1 MSTVTAPEMR
11 EFALTGELPTGTT
24 ILEASAG
31 TGKTYAIAGLV
42 LRYVVE
48 QDIPLPQLLV
58 VTFTRAATAELRDRV
73 RARFVGATDHLAAV
87 LADGPRDHRDPVLA
101 RLAAPDVDDAEL
113 RARHVRA
120 AQALADFDTATI
132 STIHGFCQQ
141 VLRSLGLQLDVDPDA
156 ELLADQSELVHAVVD
171 DLLVRYAVEHQVH
184 EVTRRDLLSIADRV
198 VANPDARIVPS
209 AADPTRAADGSRDVP
224 GLRARLA
231 HDVRRELDRRKRG
244 RRVLSYDDLLTHL
257 RDAVASPTQGD
268 QVVAALRDR
277 YRVALI
283 DEFQDTDPVQW
294 DILHRAFRHDGATL
308 VLIGDPKQAIYSFR
322 GADVQA
328 YLAAV
333 EAADDQQTLR
343 TNWRSDGPL
352 LSALDTLFD
361 GAAFGDDRIRYL
373 RVRPADDHADARLAG
388 AGAPVRLRCVP
399 RSHQLRASRGDI
411 NVSAARQHIADDVAA
426 QTVELLSSGPSI
438 LAGGSARPVTA
449 GDLAVLVRTNAEAV
463 QVHRALRDVR
473 VPAIINGVGSV
484 FDTPAATEWLQLL
497 QALEQPT
504 NGSRARAAALTSFL
518 GRTGA
523 WLATATDDDLAD
535 LHDQLHGWVQVL
547 RDRGVASL
555 LRTITV
561 TTDLPARLLGVVGGE
576 RHLTDLD
583 HIGQL
588 LHRAAIDEEL
598 GPASL
603 TAWLTQAIT
612 ETSDEQVPPDERAR
626 RLESDDQAVQIL
638 TVHRSKGLQYPIV
651 FAPFLWS
658 PGWLNPPILTFH
670 DEHGRAIDVGGT
682 RKGDD
687 VWEAHKSLSLDE
699 IAGEGLRLL
708 YVALTRAEHQVVVW
722 WSPCRDAGR
731 SGLGRVLF
739 ARTAKGELDTAH
751 AGAVLSDERSWERLQ
766 AIADRSDELSLEV
779 TDRQPPRL
787 AYEPPVSSAPTLD
800 AASLD
805 RELDRAWHRTS
816 YSAIT
821 ARAHH
826 ALPGDGLPTGP
837 LVASEPDQAVTDD
850 EALLDGAGPPPI
862 VPGVTTGAGPLE
874 AAGAG
879 PLELTVPLADVPGGT
894 EFGTF
899 VHAVLEEV
907 DFTAPDLRAALRSL
921 TDAQLERR
929 RTRIDD
935 REVLTE
941 GLARAVETPL
951 GPLVSDRA
959 LRDVRPDDRL
969 NELDFE
975 LPLDPRRTGAATV
988 DAIAELLRTHLPDRD
1003 PLAGYADVL
1012 AGAGMGGQLRGFL
1025 TGSIDLVLRVTDA
1038 DGRPRYLVADHKTNR
1053 LGTRGRPLT
1062 AGDYAPDALV
1072 DAMVRGHY
1080 PLQALL
1086 YQVALHRY
1094 LRWRVPDHTAA
1105 SLGGALY
1112 LFLRGMVGPD
1122 TPVVDGQPCGVF
1134 AWQPPAELIA
1144 ATSDLLDGGAQ

>member
-1 MSTVTAPEMR
+1 MSTVTTLTIR
-11 EFALTGELPTGTT
+11 EFALTGELPSGTT

-42 LRYVVE
+42 LRYVIE
-48 QDIPLPQLLV
+48 RGIPLPQLLV

-73 RARFVGATDHLAAV
+73 RARLVGAADHLAAV
-87 LADGPRDHRDPVLA
+87 LGGASRGHGDPLLA
-101 RLAAPDVDDAEL
+101 RLTAPDVDEAEL
-113 RARHVRA
+113 RTRLDRA

-171 DLLVRYAVEHQVH
+171 DLLVRYAVHHQVH
-184 EVTRRDLLSIADRV
+184 EVTRRDLLAIADRV
-198 VANPDARIVPS
+198 VANPDARIVPPP
-209 AADPTRAADGSRDVP
+209 ADPTPGADGSRDVP

-244 RRVLSYDDLLTHL
+244 RRVLSYDDLLTRL
-257 RDAVASPTQGD
+257 RDAVADPARGE

-277 YRVALI
+277 YRIALI

-294 DILHRAFRHDGATL
+294 DILHRAFRHSDATL

-333 EAADDQQTLR
+333 EAAHDRQTLR

-352 LSALDTLFD
+352 LTALDTLFH
-361 GAAFGDDRIRYL
+361 GASFGDDRIGYL
-373 RVRPADDHADARLAG
+373 QVRPAEHHADARLTG
-388 AGAPVRLRCVP
+388 TGAPLRLRCVP
-399 RSHQLRASRGDI
+399 RAHQLRASKGDI
-411 NVSAARQHIADDVAA
+411 NASAARQHIAEDVAA
-426 QTVELLSSGPSI
+426 QAVTTLTSGATI
-438 LAGGSARPVTA
+438 RRDDGTRPITA

-463 QVHRALRDVR
+463 QVHRALREVR

-484 FDTPAATEWLQLL
+484 FDTPAATDWSQLL

-518 GRTGA
+518 GWEAER
-523 WLATATDDDLAD
+523 LATATDDDLAD
-535 LHDQLHGWVQVL
+535 LHDQLHAWAQVL

-561 TTDLPARLLGVVGGE
+561 TTDLPARLLGVVAGE

-638 TVHRSKGLQYPIV
+638 TVHRSKGLQYPVV

-658 PGWLNPPILTFH
+658 PGWLHPPVLTFH
-670 DEHGRAIDVGGT
+670 DPDGRALDVGGT
-682 RKGDD
+682 RKGDEE
-687 VWEAHKSLSLDE
+687 WEAHKDLSLAE

-722 WSPCRDAGR
+722 WSPCKDAGK

-739 ARTAKGELDTAH
+739 SRRNSGECQTGH
-751 AGAVLSDERSWERLQ
+751 AGTVPSDDRTREKLQ
-766 AIADRSDELSLEV
+766 AIVERGQGHVSLEE
-779 TDRQPPRL
+779 TAKEPSRQP
-787 AYEPPVSSAPTLD
+787 YDPPSRPAPALD
-800 AASLD
+800 AATLD
-805 RELDRAWHRTS
+805 RDLDRAWHRTS

-821 ARAHH
+821 AHAHQ
-826 ALPGDGLPTGP
+826 AAPGGGAGTGP
-837 LVASEPDQAVTDD
+837 LVASEPDESVTDD
-850 EALLDGAGPPPI
+850 EALLE
-862 VPGVTTGAGPLE
+862 GVVAPT
-874 AAGAG
+874 AAGSEAPG
-879 PLELTVPLADVPGGT
+879 GSGTPGDDPLDRPVPLADVPGGT

-907 DFTAPDLRAALRSL
+907 DFNAADLRGALRSL

-929 RTRIDD
+929 RTPIGDP
-935 REVLTE
+935 EVLTE
-941 GLARAVETPL
+941 GLACAVETPL
-951 GPLVSDRA
+951 GPLAGGQA
-959 LRDVRPDDRL
+959 LRDVRPGDRL

-988 DAIAELLRTHLPDRD
+988 GAIAALLQAHLPTDD
-1003 PLAGYADVL
+1003 PLAGYADTL
-1012 AGAGMGGQLRGFL
+1012 AAAGIDGQLRGFL
-1025 TGSIDLVLRVTDA
+1025 TGSIDLVLRVADA
-1038 DGRPRYLVADHKTNR
+1038 GGRSRYLVADHKTNR
-1053 LGTRGRPLT
+1053 LGARGQPLT
-1062 AGDYAPDALV
+1062 PGDYAADALA
-1072 DAMVRGHY
+1072 DAMIRGHY

-1094 LRWRVPDHTAA
+1094 LRWRVPGHTAA

-1112 LFLRGMVGPD
+1112 LFLRGMVGAD

-1134 AWQPPAELIA
+1134 AWQPPAGLIA
-1144 ATSDLLDGGAQ
+1144 ATSDLLDGRNA

>member
-1 MSTVTAPEMR
+1 MSTVTAPTLR

-48 QDIPLPQLLV
+48 RGIPLPQLLV

-73 RARFVGATDHLAAV
+73 RARFVGAADHLAAV
-87 LADGPRDHRDPVLA
+87 LAGGRRDHRDPVLA
-101 RLAAPDVDDAEL
+101 QLTAPHVDDAEL
-113 RARHVRA
+113 RARHDRA

-171 DLLVRYAVEHQVH
+171 DLLVRYAVDHQVH

-198 VANPDARIVPS
+198 VANPDARIVPP
-209 AADPTRAADGSRDVP
+209 AADPTRTADGGGRDVP

-244 RRVLSYDDLLTHL
+244 RRVLSYDDLLTRL

-294 DILHRAFRHDGATL
+294 DILHRAFRHADATL

-333 EAADDQQTLR
+333 EAADDQQTLQ

-352 LSALDTLFD
+352 LRALDTLFD
-361 GAAFGDDRIRYL
+361 GATFGDDRIRYL
-373 RVRPADDHADARLAG
+373 RVRPAEDHLDARLTG
-388 AGAPVRLRCVP
+388 AGAPLRLRCVP

-426 QTVELLSSGPSI
+426 QTVVLLSSDTTI
-438 LAGGSARPVTA
+438 REDERARPVTA

-518 GRTGA
+518 GWTGER
-523 WLATATDDDLAD
+523 LATATDDDLAD

-576 RHLTDLD
+576 RHLTDLE

-670 DEHGRAIDVGGT
+670 DDQGRAIDVGGT

-687 VWEAHKSLSLDE
+687 AWETHKSLSLDE

-708 YVALTRAEHQVVVW
+708 YVALTRAEHQVIVW

-739 ARTAKGELDTAH
+739 ARTPKGELDTTH
-751 AGAVLSDERSWERLQ
+751 AGAVPSDERSWERLRT
-766 AIADRSDELSLEV
+766 IAERSDDLSIEL
-779 TDRQPPRL
+779 TDREPSQV
-787 AYEPPVSSAPTLD
+787 AYEPPTPFAPALD
-800 AASLD
+800 AAVLD

-821 ARAHH
+821 ARAHRA
-826 ALPGDGLPTGP
+826 ALPGDGTGLGQ
-837 LVASEPDQAVTDD
+837 LVASEPDESVTDD
-850 EALLDGAGPPPI
+850 EALLDGSAAPAPASD
-862 VPGVTTGAGPLE
+862 VTTGVEPL
-874 AAGAG
+874 AA
-879 PLELTVPLADVPGGT
+879 TVPLADVPGGT

-929 RTRIDD
+929 RTRIGDP
-935 REVLTE
+935 EVLTE

-951 GPLVSDRA
+951 GPLAADRA

-988 DAIAELLRTHLPDRD
+988 DAIAELLRSHLPDGD
-1003 PLAGYADVL
+1003 PLAGYADEL

-1025 TGSIDLVLRVTDA
+1025 TGSIDLVLRITDA
-1038 DGRPRYLVADHKTNR
+1038 DGTSRYLVADHKTNR
-1053 LGTRGRPLT
+1053 LGTHGRPLI
-1062 AGDYAPDALV
+1062 AGDYAPDALA

-1112 LFLRGMVGPD
+1112 LFLRGMVGPG

-1134 AWQPPAELIA
+1134 AWQPPAELIV
-1144 ATSDLLDGGAQ
+1144 ATSDLLDGGGA

>member
-1 MSTVTAPEMR
+1 LSATTTTTTAQ
-11 EFALTGELPTGTT
+11 EFLLTGELPSGTT

-48 QDIPLPQLLV
+48 RDIPLPSLLV

-73 RARFVGATDHLAAV
+73 RARLVGAADHLAAV
-87 LADGPRDHRDPVLA
+87 LAGGPREHPDAVLA
-101 RLAAPDVDDAEL
+101 RLSAAEVDHAEL
-113 RARHVRA
+113 RARHTRA

-141 VLRSLGLQLDVDPDA
+141 VLRSLGMQLDVDPDA

-171 DLLVRYAVEHQVH
+171 DLLVRYAVDHQVH
-184 EVTRRDLLSIADRV
+184 EVSRRDLLAIADRV
-198 VANPDARIVPS
+198 VANPDARIVPP
-209 AADPTRAADGSRDVP
+209 AADPTLSADGERDVP

-231 HDVRRELDRRKRG
+231 RDVRVELARRKDH
-244 RRVLSYDDLLTHL
+244 RRVLSYDDLLTRL
-257 RDAVASPTQGD
+257 RDAVASPAQGD
-268 QVVAALRDR
+268 QVVAALRAR

-294 DILHRAFRHDGATL
+294 DILHRAFHHDSAAL

-333 EAADDQQTLR
+333 DAADQRRTLQ

-352 LSALDTLFD
+352 LAALDTLFT
-361 GAAFGDDRIRYL
+361 GATFGDRRIGYL
-373 RVRPADDHADARLAG
+373 PVRAADAHISARLSG
-388 AGAPVRLRCVP
+388 AGAPLRLRCVP
-399 RSHQLRASRGDI
+399 RSHQLRAWKGDI
-411 NVSAARQHIADDVAA
+411 NASAARQHIADDVAA
-426 QTVELLSSGPSI
+426 QAVALLRSEATIERDGR
-438 LAGGSARPVTA
+438 ARRVGA

-463 QVHRALRDVR
+463 QVHRALREVR

-518 GRTGA
+518 GWSGQR
-523 WLATATDDDLAD
+523 LATAADDDLAD
-535 LHDQLHGWVQVL
+535 LHDQLHGLAQVL

-555 LRTITV
+555 LRTLIV
-561 TTDLPARLLGVVGGE
+561 ATDLPARLLGIVGGE

-603 TAWLTQAIT
+603 TAWLTQAIV

-626 RLESDDQAVQIL
+626 RLESDDRAVQIL
-638 TVHRSKGLQYPIV
+638 TVHRSKGLQYPVV

-658 PGWLNPPILTFH
+658 PGWLHPPILTFH
-670 DEHGRAIDVGGT
+670 DEHGRTIDVGG
-682 RKGDD
+682 RRDGDP
-687 VWEAHKSLSLDE
+687 VWDEHKERSLEE
-699 IAGEGLRLL
+699 IAGEGSRLL

-722 WSPCRDAGR
+722 WSPCKDAGK
-731 SGLGRVLF
+731 SGLGRLLF
-739 ARTAKGELDTAH
+739 ARKLNGELDE
-751 AGAVLSDERSWERLQ
+751 GGGPGVVPSD
-766 AIADRSDELSLEV
+766 DRSRDRLGLLVERGGGGLSLEE
-779 TDRQPPRL
+779 TDRSPSRTP
-787 AYEPPVSSAPTLD
+787 YEPPTTTTPTLD
-800 AASLD
+800 AAELG

-821 ARAHH
+821 APAHGAAH
-826 ALPGDGLPTGP
+826 GAGGPGGP
-837 LVASEPDQAVTDD
+837 LVASEPDESVTDD
-850 EALLDGAGPPPI
+850 EVPLDEGG
-862 VPGVTTGAGPLE
+862 TGADARLQE
-874 AAGAG
+874 V
-879 PLELTVPLADVPGGT
+879 VPLADVPGGT

-907 DFTAPDLRAALRSL
+907 DFTAADLRATLLAETGS
-921 TDAQLERR
+921 QLARR
-929 RTRIDD
+929 RTRIGGP
-935 REVLTE
+935 EVLAE

-951 GPLVSDRA
+951 GPLAGGRA
-959 LRDVRPDDRL
+959 LRDVPPRDRL

-975 LPLDPRRTGAATV
+975 LPLDPRRAGTATV
-988 DAIAELLRTHLPDRD
+988 GGIAEVLRAHLSPDD
-1003 PLAGYADVL
+1003 PLAGYADAL
-1012 AGAGMGGQLRGFL
+1012 AGAGLGGQLRGFL
-1025 TGSIDLVLRVTDA
+1025 TGSIDLVVRVPGP
-1038 DGRPRYLVADHKTNR
+1038 DGQPRYLVADHKTNR
-1053 LGTRGRPLT
+1053 LGTPGQPLT
-1062 AGDYAPDALV
+1062 VGDYVPAALA
-1072 DAMVRGHY
+1072 DAMIRAHY

-1094 LRWRVPDHTAA
+1094 LRWRVPDHDPA

-1112 LFLRGMVGPD
+1112 LFLRGMVGADAPA
-1122 TPVVDGQPCGVF
+1122 VDGQPCGVF
-1134 AWQPPAELIA
+1134 AWQPPPALLVAI
-1144 ATSDLLDGGAQ
+1144 SDLLDGGDA